1 MKAVRIYE
9 LGGPEVLK
17 YEDIPDPSPAP
28 GEVLIDIRA
37 IGVNFTE
44 LNTRLGINPPR
55 TLPLTLGI
63 EAAGV
68 VSAVGD
74 GVTDF
79 GGGDRVACFWGTMG
93 SYAELATAPAER
105 VVKLPDGMDFKAAAA
120 ALVQGMTAHYL
131 AYSTYPLKPG
141 DSCVVHAG
149 AGGTGLLLTQLAKRA
164 GAYVFSTVSTDE
176 KAALA
181 REAGADRT
189 IIYTREDFEDEVNK
203 ATGGRGVQVVYD
215 SVGKTT
221 FDQSLNCLAP
231 RGCMAL
237 YGHAS
242 GPVTGVSEERLAE
255 KSVFL
260 TRPGLPHY
268 IADRK
273 ELLWRAGEVFDWIAS
288 GELKLHIGGTFP
300 LADAAE
306 AHRQMEGRHTT
317 GKLLLIP

>member
-1 MKAVRIYE
+1 MKAIRIYE

-28 GEVLIDIRA
+28 GQVVIDIQA
-37 IGVNFTE
+37 VGVNFTDV
-44 LNTRLGINPPR
+44 NIRVGINP
-55 TLPLTLGI
+55 LPGLPVTPGI

-68 VSAVGD
+68 VSAIGD
-74 GVTDF
+74 GVM
-79 GGGDRVACFWGTMG
+79 GLKAGDRVAYWGPRG
-93 SYAELATAPAER
+93 AYAER
-105 VVKLPDGMDFKAAAA
+105 VAVAADKVVKIPDGTDFRTGAA

-149 AGGTGLLLTQLAKRA
+149 AGGTGLLLTQMAKRA
-164 GAYVFSTVSTDE
+164 GAYVFATVSTDE

-189 IIYTREDFEDEVNK
+189 IIYTREDFEEEVNK
-203 ATGGRGVQVVYD
+203 ATDGQGVQVVYD

-221 FDQSLNCLAP
+221 FDKSLDCLAP
-231 RGCMAL
+231 RGCLAL

-242 GPVTGVSEERLAE
+242 GPVTAVSEDRLAE

-268 IADRK
+268 TADRE

-288 GELKLHIGGTFP
+288 GELKLHIGGTFS
-300 LADAAE
+300 LADVAE
-306 AHRQMEGRHTT
+306 AHRQLEGRHTT

>member
-1 MKAVRIYE
+1 MKAIRIHE
-9 LGGPEVLK
+9 VGGPEVLIF
-17 YEDIPDPSPAP
+17 EDLPDPSPAP
-28 GEVLIDIRA
+28 GQVVIDIQA
-37 IGVNFTE
+37 VGVNITDV
-44 LNTRLGINPPR
+44 NTRSGVNPPR
-55 TLPLTLGI
+55 SIPLTLGI

-74 GVTDF
+74 GVTDLR
-79 GGGDRVACFWGTMG
+79 GGDRVACYWGAMG
-93 SYAELATAPAER
+93 SYAERSAVPADK
-105 VVKLPDGMDFKAAAA
+105 VVKLPDRLDVRAGAA

-149 AGGTGLLLTQLAKRA
+149 AGGTGLLLIQMAKRA
-164 GAYVFSTVSTDE
+164 GAYVFATVSTDE

-181 REAGADRT
+181 QEAGSDRT
-189 IIYTREDFEDEVNK
+189 IIYTREDFEEEVNK
-203 ATGGRGVQVVYD
+203 ATDGRGVQVVYD
-215 SVGKTT
+215 SVGRTT
-221 FDQSLNCLAP
+221 FDKSLNCLAP
-231 RGCMAL
+231 RGCLAL

-242 GPVTGVSEERLAE
+242 GPVTAVSEERLAE

-268 IADRK
+268 IADRE
-273 ELLWRAGEVFDWIAS
+273 ELLRRAGEVFDWIAS
-288 GELKLHIGGTFP
+288 GELKLRIGGTFP

-306 AHRQMEGRHTT
+306 AHRQMESRNTT